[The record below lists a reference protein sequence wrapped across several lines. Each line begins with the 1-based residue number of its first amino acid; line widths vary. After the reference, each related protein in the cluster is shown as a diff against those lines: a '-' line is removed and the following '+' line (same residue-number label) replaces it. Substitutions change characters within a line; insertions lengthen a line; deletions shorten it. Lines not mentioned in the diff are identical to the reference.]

1 MMELPAPSLQIGF
14 AMRLMSLKQKCLQLA
29 LKRAVSSVDI
39 QDLDKELV
47 MYVGKEHLAKM
58 AAKGLRGEL
67 LYAVPC
73 IIMKSP
79 ALLGYYR
86 LLLGY
91 SQKSFYNSSTG
102 FSIFRKCEDD
112 DVLTSNARSKL
123 NEACLEL
130 CNAGKILFDGIGAE
144 LISKNLLHELSL
156 LTLGPQLRGA
166 ISNTIG
172 QDGIKSVFQI
182 ILAIVKKSAILHDE
196 TRGIIVVENAAKRR
210 VTIEF
215 SLDPDIV
222 ITEKVSEKTTK
233 KIVAIEIKAG
243 ADIANIHNRL
253 GEAEKSHQKAKLD
266 GFAECWTIFNVDLD
280 YSVARKETPSTNRFY
295 KLSCLLDPCSEEFDD
310 FKDQVVYFTGIP
322 NNNNII

>member
-1 MMELPAPSLQIGF
+1 MIRLPKPSLQIGF
-14 AMRLMSLKQKCLQLA
+14 AMRLMSLKQKCLQIA
-29 LKRAVSSVDI
+29 LRRAVSSVDI
-39 QDLDKELV
+39 QELDNDLIT
-47 MYVGKEHLAKM
+47 YAGKEHIAKM

-67 LYAVPC
+67 LFATPC
-73 IIMKSP
+73 IIKKSP

-91 SQKSFYNSSTG
+91 SQKSFYNTATG
-102 FSIFRKCEDD
+102 FSVFKKCEDD
-112 DVLTSNARSKL
+112 DVLTTIATTNL
-123 NEACLEL
+123 NEACTEL
-130 CNAGKILFDGIGAE
+130 CNASKILFDGIGAE

-172 QDGIKSVFQI
+172 QDGIKSVFQL
-182 ILAIVKKSAILHDE
+182 ILAIVETSVVMHDE
-196 TRGIIVVENAAKRR
+196 ARGIIVVENAAKRR

-215 SLDPDIV
+215 SSDPDIV
-222 ITEKVSEKTTK
+222 ITEKISEKTTK

-280 YSVARKETPSTNRFY
+280 YSVAKKEAPSTNRFY
-295 KLSCLLDPCSEEFDD
+295 KLSCLLDNSSDEFSD

-322 NNNNII
+322 NSN

>member
-1 MMELPAPSLQIGF
+1 MKLPPPSLQIGF
-14 AMRLMSLKQKCLQLA
+14 AMRLMSLKQKCLQVA
-29 LKRAVSSVDI
+29 LRKAVSTVDI
-39 QDLDKELV
+39 QDLDKDLV
-47 MYVGKEHLAKM
+47 AYAGKEYVAKM

-67 LYAVPC
+67 LFATPC
-73 IIMKSP
+73 ILKKSP

-91 SQKSFYNSSTG
+91 SQKSFYNRTTG
-102 FSIFRKCEDD
+102 FSAFKKCEDD
-112 DVLTSNARSKL
+112 DVLTANAGSKL
-123 NEACLEL
+123 NEACAEL
-130 CNAGKILFDGIGAE
+130 CNAGKTFFDGIGEA
-144 LISKNLLHELSL
+144 LISKSILHELSL

-166 ISNTIG
+166 VSNTIG

-182 ILAIVKKSAILHDE
+182 ILSIVKTSAVMHDE
-196 TRGIIVVENAAKRR
+196 ASGIIVVENAAKRR

-215 SLDPDIV
+215 SPDPDIV
-222 ITEKVSEKTTK
+222 ITEKISEKTTK

-253 GEAEKSHQKAKLD
+253 GEAEKSHQKAKMD

-280 YSVARKETPSTNRFY
+280 YPIAKKESPSTNKFY
-295 KLSCLLDPCSEEFDD
+295 KLSCLQDTCSDEFSD

-322 NNNNII
+322 NSN